1 MMFGRGGSARDWEIM
16 SSKAARLARRGPGGW
31 WRIGKNLVRFSL
43 RFGAHPRGIHEWE
56 RCLNE
61 AGLADVSVR
70 SVVVEAGVA
79 AGTKPIGTGEAVER
93 STRRFEAVT

>member
-1 MMFGRGGSARDWEIM
+1 M
-16 SSKAARLARRGPGGW
+16 
-31 WRIGKNLVRFSL
+31 RFSL